1 MRPVTTTRRPSRTD
15 LLVAAVTWVVVVA
28 LLAGLPVLEQSEP
41 VDPADPLLAP
51 RVGSGPWWAVLAAL
65 SVQAVVLAWARLRP
79 VPVLLVAAGV
89 TVPMG
94 LAGPEGA
101 AGLAAL
107 VPAVAVYRAT
117 VVRPRLRWSLVAVA
131 GLLGVSRA
139 LADGWSLLSLGI
151 GLAQGAAAVLFGWV
165 PGLIVGSRRAV
176 KEAQAGELRALER
189 ERDAVVRTAVATER
203 TAMARELHDIAA
215 HHLSGIALMASA
227 IDRQLET
234 DPAAAREGL
243 HQVREQSRVVLTD
256 LRRLVGLLREDDP
269 AETSAWS
276 LASVPGLVQEP
287 ATLRVWRG
295 DRELGAGVG
304 PLAQLAGYR
313 MVQESLA
320 NARSHAPGAACAV
333 EVDDRDDAACVL
345 TVTNGRPTAA
355 PVPADG
361 GGHGLRGMA
370 ERAEL
375 VGGDLRYGP
384 TAEGGWQVR
393 LRLPRE
399 EGPA

>member
-1 MRPVTTTRRPSRTD
+1 
-15 LLVAAVTWVVVVA
+15 
-28 LLAGLPVLEQSEP
+28 
-41 VDPADPLLAP
+41 
-51 RVGSGPWWAVLAAL
+51 
-65 SVQAVVLAWARLRP
+65 
-79 VPVLLVAAGV
+79 
-89 TVPMG
+89 
-94 LAGPEGA
+94 
-101 AGLAAL
+101 
-107 VPAVAVYRAT
+107 
-117 VVRPRLRWSLVAVA
+117 
-131 GLLGVSRA
+131 
-139 LADGWSLLSLGI
+139 
-151 GLAQGAAAVLFGWV
+151 
-165 PGLIVGSRRAV
+165 
-176 KEAQAGELRALER
+176 
-189 ERDAVVRTAVATER
+189 
-203 TAMARELHDIAA
+203 MARELHDIAA

-227 IDRQLET
+227 IDRQLES

-276 LASVPGLVQEP
+276 LASVPGLVREP
-287 ATLRVWRG
+287 VMLRVWRG

-320 NARSHAPGAACAV
+320 NARSHAPGAACVV
-333 EVDDRDDAACVL
+333 EVDDRDGAACVL
-345 TVTNGRPTAA
+345 TVTNGPPSA
-355 PVPADG
+355 PPVLSDG

-384 TAEGGWQVR
+384 TAEGGWQVW

-399 EGPA
+399 RGAA